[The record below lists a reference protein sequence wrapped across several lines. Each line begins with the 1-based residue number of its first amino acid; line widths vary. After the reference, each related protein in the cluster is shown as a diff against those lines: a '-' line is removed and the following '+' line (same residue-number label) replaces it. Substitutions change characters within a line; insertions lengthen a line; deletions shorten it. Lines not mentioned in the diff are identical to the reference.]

1 MVSDD
6 ENARI
11 QVQLL
16 QELWAVLL
24 GSNLQLQLVLLAFP
38 AVGRLVL
45 VGPVLDI
52 VIVVP
57 QGYRDG

>member
-1 MVSDD
+1 MSSDD
-6 ENARI
+6 ENARKP
-11 QVQLL
+11 VRLL

-24 GSNLQLQLVLLAFP
+24 GSNLQLHLVLLAFP

-52 VIVVP
+52 VVIVP

>member
-45 VGPVLDI
+45 VRPVLDI
-52 VIVVP
+52 VVVVP